1 MTLTYLGPTI
11 GAGDMIVPAASEGS
25 PPAPDYDPT
34 SGPTFANLWW
44 AGAIEGVDDDAT
56 FATWEPSAGT
66 DDLVDTEFS
75 GAGIYRADGWIGT
88 DAPYVDFQSNSAVF
102 GAAASMPAAPTF
114 AWVMYAPSSNWAIAD
129 INLAGTPKL
138 LIGRDAG
145 NVVVSADGGSNV
157 LAAAATAPTLCVA
170 HMNGGSSKLRVNGD
184 ETTGNTGT
192 FDYAAPFIVL
202 NWLFGLVGVYNGDLT
217 ADEGFASWEAATAAH
232 YGITL
237 A

>member
-1 MTLTYLGPTI
+1 
-11 GAGDMIVPAASEGS
+11 MIVPAASEGS

-66 DDLVDTEFS
+66 DDLVDTEFG

-88 DAPYVDFQSNSAVF
+88 DAPYVDFQSNSAAF

-114 AWVMYAPSSNWAIAD
+114 AWVMYAPSSKVAIAD

-145 NVVVSADGGSNV
+145 NVVVSADGRSNV
-157 LAAAATAPTLCVA
+157 LAVAATATAPTLCVA